1 MLSRV
6 SIRIAAPLLI
16 GVPVLVLG
24 LWLSAMWYKQS
35 RQAVHE
41 LAERNIDQIHTLA
54 AAKVGDILSIPVR
67 VCEVNA
73 HLIRSGKLD
82 TSDLASWRETL
93 VREAHA
99 FDMLSAVVWGS
110 ADGRAVWVS
119 RYSNGHVY
127 WALKD
132 DSDSISMKEWRLD
145 EQGNLTDAE
154 PISFE
159 FQLTTRPW
167 FSTPVDAGHAVWS
180 EPYVWVGGDVDDV
193 TLGISFGIP
202 LENSAG
208 EFLGVVDADYSL
220 NDLSDFMGTLEIGKT
235 GVAFL
240 AGPDGELIATSHGAP
255 VVDKSGHR
263 ISGETSIDAR
273 ISAAWAARNDSPAN
287 GELLPEI
294 HVDGETHYFRSSSL
308 GQDVGLDWTLI
319 TVIPERDFLADIET
333 GFQRSALT
341 SLLAVMMVA
350 VLGILAAR
358 WLVAPLTT
366 LVNAVREIGR
376 GKLETRVNISHCPE
390 YNKLA
395 HEINAMA
402 EGLEDSLRM
411 RESLALAMEVQK
423 NLLPAEAPQIRGLDI
438 AGQSTYC
445 DETGGDYYD
454 FLEVTGGDDD
464 TVVLVVG
471 DVMGHGVAAALLMAT
486 ARGILRSRCAEPGSL
501 ADFLGHLNEM
511 LVPDTRGERFM
522 TMLLITLS
530 DDRKRLRW
538 ASAGHGP
545 PLIYDPSTDSFP
557 EMEGGELPLGLLAN
571 EDYEEH
577 ILQGLN
583 PGAIILAATDGL
595 WESKSPEGEI
605 YGPERSRELLRK
617 TAHLSAAEISQVIH
631 EELEGF
637 RGSAGQDDDLTFVVA
652 KIV

>member
-1 MLSRV
+1 MLHRV

-24 LWLSAMWYKQS
+24 LWLSAMWYQQS

-41 LAERNIDQIHTLA
+41 LAERNIDQIHTLSA
-54 AAKVGDILSIPVR
+54 VKVGDILSMPVR
-67 VCEVNA
+67 VSELNA
-73 HLIRSGKLD
+73 HLIRSGMLD

-93 VREAHA
+93 VREAQA
-99 FDMLSAVVWGS
+99 FDMLSAVSWGS
-110 ADGRAVWVS
+110 ADGRTAWVS

-127 WALKD
+127 WALLD
-132 DSDSISMKEWRLD
+132 DPDAGLMREWRLN
-145 EQGNLTDAE
+145 EQGEMANADPTTFD
-154 PISFE
+154 FE
-159 FQLTTRPW
+159 LASRPW
-167 FSTPVDAGHAVWS
+167 YITPVEAGRPTWS
-180 EPYVWVGGDVDDV
+180 EPYPWVGGDDGL
-193 TLGISFGIP
+193 TLGISYGIP
-202 LENSAG
+202 IDNSAG
-208 EFLGVVDADYSL
+208 EFLGVIDADYSL
-220 NDLSDFMGTLEIGKT
+220 SDLSDFMGTLEIGKT

-240 AGPDGELIATSHGAP
+240 ADADGELIATSHGAP
-255 VVDKSGHR
+255 VMNKSGHR
-263 ISGETSIDAR
+263 FSGETSVDAR
-273 ISAAWAARNDSPAN
+273 ISAAWAARNESPAE

-333 GFQRSALT
+333 GFQHSALT
-341 SLLAVMMVA
+341 SLLAVVA
-350 VLGILAAR
+350 VAMLGILAAR

-376 GKLETRVNISHCPE
+376 GKLETRVSIAHCPE

-395 HEINAMA
+395 SEINAMA
-402 EGLEDSLRM
+402 AGLEDSLRM

-423 NLLPAEAPQIRGLDI
+423 NLLPGDPPQIRGLDI

-454 FLEVTGGDDD
+454 FLEVTGGEND

-522 TMLLITLS
+522 TMLLVTLS
-530 DDRKRLRW
+530 DDRTRLRW

-557 EMEGGELPLGLLAN
+557 EMEGGELPLGLLAG

-577 ILQGLN
+577 VLEGLK

-595 WESKSPEGEI
+595 WESKSPDGEI
-605 YGPERSRELLRK
+605 YGPDRSRELLRK

-631 EELEGF
+631 EELEGY
-637 RGSAGQDDDLTFVVA
+637 RGAAGQDDDLTFVVA
-652 KIV
+652 KIL